1 MHTTERNRAVTARG
15 MQIGPQLSVVTEWH
29 RNFYRKRLCSL
40 SVRQAAKDKN
50 PPVSR
55 PAPAQ
60 GSDITIFSG
69 VMGSSLCQTPVA
81 R

>member
-1 MHTTERNRAVTARG
+1 MHTTERNRAVTARD
-15 MQIGPQLSVVTEWH
+15 MQIGPQLSVVTKWH
-29 RNFYRKRLCSL
+29 RDFYRKRLCSFL
-40 SVRQAAKDKN
+40 YGRIPGAK
-50 PPVSR
+50 PPGIL
-55 PAPAQ
+55 APAQ